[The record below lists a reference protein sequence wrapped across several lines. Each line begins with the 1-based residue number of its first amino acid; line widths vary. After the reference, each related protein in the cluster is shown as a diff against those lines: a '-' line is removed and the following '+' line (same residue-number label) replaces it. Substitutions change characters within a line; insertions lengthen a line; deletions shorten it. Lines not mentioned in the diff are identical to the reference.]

1 MSVLLQIIQSKL
13 SFEENY
19 KYIIIFWNTGIILK
33 KMEFLNL
40 KSTRSN
46 IIIFSL

>member
-33 KMEFLNL
+33 KNGISQFKINT
-40 KSTRSN
+40 K
-46 IIIFSL
+46 